1 MAIIASCCLFIHM
14 NVKKFNKT
22 SFDEI
27 LGLSF
32 DLRHLKVNTY
42 YVRRSQFCKGLSQ
55 GLI

>member
-1 MAIIASCCLFIHM
+1 MAIIASCCLSIHM
-14 NVKKFNKT
+14 NDKKINKK

-32 DLRHLKVNTY
+32 DLRHSKVNIY
-42 YVRRSQFCKGLSQ
+42 YVRRSEFCKGLLK

>member
-1 MAIIASCCLFIHM
+1 MAIIASCCSFIHM
-14 NVKKFNKT
+14 NDKKFNKK

-32 DLRHLKVNTY
+32 DLRHSKVNIY
-42 YVRRSQFCKGLSQ
+42 YVRRSEFCKGLLK